1 MTNRYDYR
9 KDYKNMSE
17 NDLRDALKK
26 LIDRVLDAV
35 ATNNNSSF
43 DDANKRISYIQNKL
57 KKLDEKRIPTGSAL
71 P

>member
-43 DDANKRISYIQNKL
+43 DDASNHRAHLHTEL
-57 KKLDEKRIPTGSAL
+57 KNPDQQRAPPGSAL